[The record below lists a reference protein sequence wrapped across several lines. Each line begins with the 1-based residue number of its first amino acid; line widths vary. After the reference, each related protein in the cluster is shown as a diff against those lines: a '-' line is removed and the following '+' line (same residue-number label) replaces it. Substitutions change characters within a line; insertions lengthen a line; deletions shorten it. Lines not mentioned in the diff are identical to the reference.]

1 MSFEERFDDESKK
14 FRGNKS
20 QIINKRNQ
28 KISLVKEVKEI
39 IVDLM
44 KSEIEQIKKILLKM
58 IEMLKVD
65 LKENVENSSKL
76 VRTLNRIENRLQIIE
91 KQNANQSIKA
101 KTYASVVKAATK
113 MTKIENDEKN
123 AMKKMI
129 PTNMT
134 ATKKKKKLTMKI
146 ENEIEKKNCET

>member
-1 MSFEERFDDESKK
+1 M
-14 FRGNKS
+14 
-20 QIINKRNQ
+20 IA
-28 KISLVKEVKEI
+28 
-39 IVDLM
+39 DLM

-65 LKENVENSSKL
+65 LKQDVENSSKL
-76 VRTLNRIENRLQIIE
+76 VRTLNRIKNRFQIIE

-113 MTKIENDEKN
+113 MTRIENDEKN

-129 PTNMT
+129 TTNIT
-134 ATKKKKKLTMKI
+134 TTKKKKKLTMKI
-146 ENEIEKKNCET
+146 EKKIEKKELRIITNVELLKKSKKVIEKSKSETMKSK